1 MQIKNQLILAL
12 FAAAAA
18 CSGGASAQSY
28 LGANLSV
35 AVTTDSSCDKSSSN
49 SNNNNFRDCS
59 FKTRLG
65 GKFYGG
71 HLFDKV
77 GVEIMTFGLG
87 STSTNLS
94 KGESRFDGVGGEAL
108 YAVLPLRMERVM
120 LKGKLGVAHVRGGL
134 VRFEK
139 DKTEYKSSAQVL
151 VGATASVLLGTHWAL
166 NADWDRIPAKFVD
179 GKSVVNMLSL
189 GASYSF

>member
-1 MQIKNQLILAL
+1 MQIKNSLSLVL

-18 CSGGASAQSY
+18 CGGSASAQSY
-28 LGANLSV
+28 LGANLSA
-35 AVTTDSSCDKSSSN
+35 AVTTDSSCDKS
-49 SNNNNFRDCS
+49 NNNNLRDCS
-59 FKTRLG
+59 FKARLG

-77 GVEIMTFGLG
+77 GVEIMSFGLG
-87 STSTNLS
+87 STGVNLT
-94 KGESRFDGVGGEAL
+94 KGESRFDGVGGQAV

-120 LKGKLGVAHVRGGL
+120 FKGKLGVAHVRGGL

-139 DKTEYKSSAQVL
+139 NKTEYKSSAQVL

-179 GKSVVNMLSL
+179 GKSVVNMLSM
-189 GASYSF
+189 GASYSL